1 VVCLRFC
8 AVTSSS
14 DSFCVVMLQS
24 RSFLC
29 QVTDSGKGFSCSP
42 GEPSQR
48 SFRRDTP
55 KDHKSTKMMKPSEK
69 PFHTSALAVAPQRAP
84 VLSGGTT
91 LPSVRRYHLESI
103 TLGQIMVQSVAIVRL
118 VADQSSCPCHAAWAQ
133 HPQHSIE
140 HRSHVPPR
148 TTATVGPPFRS
159 QDRFNQLPLGI
170 AELPSPSHA
179 LLLPALTHA
188 ANSYVDSP
196 SFMRPVLEAGN

>member
-1 VVCLRFC
+1 MVCLRFWTL
-8 AVTSSS
+8 TSSS
-14 DSFCVVMLQS
+14 DCFCVVMLPS

-48 SFRRDTP
+48 NFRRDTP
-55 KDHKSTKMMKPSEK
+55 ADHKSTKMMKPSEE

-84 VLSGGTT
+84 PVLRGGTT
-91 LPSVRRYHLESI
+91 LPSVRRYHLDSI

-140 HRSHVPPR
+140 HRSRVRRQRPR
-148 TTATVGPPFRS
+148 
-159 QDRFNQLPLGI
+159 
-170 AELPSPSHA
+170 
-179 LLLPALTHA
+179 A
-188 ANSYVDSP
+188 AGSVA
-196 SFMRPVLEAGN
+196 RPVQSTPTGHR